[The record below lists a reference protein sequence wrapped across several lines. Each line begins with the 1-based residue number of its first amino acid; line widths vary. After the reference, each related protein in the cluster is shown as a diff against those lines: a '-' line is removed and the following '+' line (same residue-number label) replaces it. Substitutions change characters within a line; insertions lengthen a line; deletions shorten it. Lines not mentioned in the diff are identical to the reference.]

1 MSAVES
7 QRVSVEEAEKV
18 LGRSKHEIRERL
30 KRDYIKGK
38 HDFPVGYAYPTESG
52 KTYSC
57 ELYKGLIMKHVGL
70 EEWTDENQRVTPEEA
85 EKILKIS
92 PTRIRNLLKLD
103 YLNKTHKFPVGF
115 AHKSGPGNGYQY
127 DLYKPLI
134 MKRAGLDKWPGE
146 EKEGE

>member
-1 MSAVES
+1 MKE
-7 QRVSVEEAEKV
+7 RVTVEEAVKV
-18 LGRSKHEIRERL
+18 LGRSKQEIRKRL
-30 KRDYIKGK
+30 RLDYIRGK

-52 KTYSC
+52 KTFSC

-103 YLNKTHKFPVGF
+103 YLNKTNRFPVGF
-115 AHKSGPGNGYQY
+115 AYKSATGNSYQF

-134 MKRAGLDKWPGE
+134 MKRAGLDKWP
-146 EKEGE
+146 EGDEQDE